1 MPTVPFMGTV
11 VMFRTHMEFT
21 VEKLSQLYEVF
32 GPILRKVGY
41 VALCAFLYWFGGHN
55 TEERNDAVQAAVS
68 SVTTTLTSRLQTVVD
83 GQVGTINERL
93 KGDTHDINQNYQSG
107 LTRLDNDY
115 RDLLS
120 LPTPGLYVNAPT
132 AAQCEAAK
140 ADAAAGRPTAPRTY
154 RAQLSA
160 ESQAALSAEAH
171 RADVAAERLR
181 GTQATI
187 VSWQRA
193 VADYNAMLDR
203 LYPDVPKVKL
213 K

>member
-1 MPTVPFMGTV
+1 
-11 VMFRTHMEFT
+11 MEKWLALLGNSAP
-21 VEKLSQLYEVF
+21 V
-32 GPILRKVGY
+32 LRKCGY
-41 VALCAFLYWFGGHN
+41 VALCVFLYWFGGHN
-55 TEERNDAVQAAVS
+55 VTERQDAVQSAVNT
-68 SVTTTLTSRLQTVVD
+68 VTSTLTTRLQTVID
-83 GQVGTINERL
+83 GQVGTINEHL
-93 KGDTHDINQNYQSG
+93 KGDTHAINQNYQSG

-140 ADAAAGRPTAPRTY
+140 ADAATGRPAAPRTY